1 MKKKRLPITNIGTAI
16 LLRVF
21 IVLCMITFSALS
33 LSSAFRD
40 AEMGQKAAN
49 RITEYYTASGK
60 AEELLATADDA
71 FSYAYEQTSD
81 PAEYYRL
88 VHKELLLTALKPIWT
103 GETLDVSFQVEIND
117 SQALLVTIDVLSP
130 QQVRETGAKAFYN
143 ILSWQIIRTDTWEG
157 DDTLK
162 LLQ

>member
-16 LLRVF
+16 LLMVF

-60 AEELLATADDA
+60 AEELLATA
-71 FSYAYEQTSD
+71 
-81 PAEYYRL
+81 
-88 VHKELLLTALKPIWT
+88 
-103 GETLDVSFQVEIND
+103 EIGR
-117 SQALLVTIDVLSP
+117 AHV
-130 QQVRETGAKAFYN
+130 
-143 ILSWQIIRTDTWEG
+143 
-157 DDTLK
+157 
-162 LLQ
+162 

>member
-1 MKKKRLPITNIGTAI
+1 MSEAFAYEKKETTHYKYRNGDTAHGFHCTLHDYI
-16 LLRVF
+16 FCPFPFLGFPR
-21 IVLCMITFSALS
+21 C
-33 LSSAFRD
+33 R
-40 AEMGQKAAN
+40 N
-49 RITEYYTASGK
+49 
-60 AEELLATADDA
+60 DDA

-162 LLQ
+162 LFQEVTTSKRCVIMGCPVGIH